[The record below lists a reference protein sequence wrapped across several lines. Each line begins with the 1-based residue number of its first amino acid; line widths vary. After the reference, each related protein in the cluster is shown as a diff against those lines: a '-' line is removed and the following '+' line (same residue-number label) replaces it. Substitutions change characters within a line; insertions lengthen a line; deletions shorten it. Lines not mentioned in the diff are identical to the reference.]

1 MNMRTFTIALFAMIV
16 WTGCAGDGDGKIMGK
31 RKADQKYGMES
42 GIITYE
48 AALPQNMGSNKRVL
62 YFDDYGKMEKVVTT
76 TSISAMGQSMETV
89 NHSLIK
95 DGYVYAWSDD
105 AVNGSKYK
113 VNERFDP
120 SMANY
125 SQLSDEMKAKYNL
138 AEEADESFMDKNCK
152 VYTMDFQGVSGKVWV
167 WENLP
172 LKIQAS
178 AMGMIM
184 TEKVVNMQE
193 DVAIPSGTFDLPAL
207 EWQEIA
213 IEESDTSN

>member
-1 MNMRTFTIALFAMIV
+1 MKTISIAVLALIM
-16 WTGCAGDGDGKIMGK
+16 WTGCAGEGGGNVMGK
-31 RKADQKYGMES
+31 RKADQKYEIES

-62 YFDDYGKMEKVVTT
+62 YFDDHGKMEKVVTT

-105 AVNGSKYK
+105 AASGSKYK
-113 VNERFDP
+113 VDERFDP

-125 SQLSDEMKAKYNL
+125 DRLTDEMKAKYNL
-138 AEEADESFMDKNCK
+138 IEEAGESFMEKDCK
-152 VYTMDFQGVSGKVWV
+152 VYSMEFQGVSGKVWV

-184 TEKVVNMQE
+184 TEKVVDMQE
-193 DVAIPSGTFDLPAL
+193 DADIPAGTFELPQI
-207 EWQEIA
+207 EWQEVTA
-213 IEESDTSN
+213 NESDEAY